1 MSDKERFE
9 LYKHYECMKSKLIRY
24 SSCCKYEK
32 DSLEDM
38 YAKKI
43 NDEVSSFAYV
53 QDKDLMNM
61 VFDNIVKS
69 IKSKFLSYVSEVLRR
84 ENIDIAYYIFNYDCS
99 FDTIVKQASDALVTN
114 EKKKDASNNIINRL
128 NDVIKNNEISE
139 WTSLYIEKIKLQA
152 DRFNSLSEYY
162 ENEKVIDEMLEELKE
177 MFNKHNVYSNKAKD
191 IEEFLGEYAPKGLK
205 NYLEEFK
212 KAVWEGR
219 FVWADSILITRD
231 FLLTRFRTIK
241 YEVNCALE
249 IINQNYNARLKNVK
263 SQETS
268 DLANK
273 IYSFVMDVIQN
284 VLKGVEDRKILNALQ
299 QISFK
304 NIDEIYELV
313 SYKTKSLYVNVDAN
327 KELVEDELLVTVDS
341 DDKYL
346 YCFSYPSFK
355 MFKLSKRSF
364 SKKYANVY
372 SLYGK
377 KRKFDDRFIDI
388 LKEMA
393 IPVVYQLD
401 EMSVVGSINRIVE
414 FIDDERK
421 SFDRDN
427 KNDMSLKRE
436 K

>member
-9 LYKHYECMKSKLIRY
+9 LYKHYECMKSKLIKY

-53 QDKDLMNM
+53 QDKIIMDMT
-61 VFDNIVKS
+61 FDNIVKS
-69 IKSKFLSYVSEVLRR
+69 IKNKYLSYVNEVLRR
-84 ENIDIAYYIFNYDCS
+84 ENIDIKYDFNYDCG
-99 FDTIVKQASDALVTN
+99 FDSIVKQASDALATN

-128 NDVIKNNEISE
+128 NDVIKDNEISE
-139 WTSLYIEKIKLQA
+139 WISLYIEKIKLQA
-152 DRFNSLSEYY
+152 NKFNSLAEYY
-162 ENEKVIDEMLEELKE
+162 ENEKVIEEMLEELKE

-191 IEEFLGEYAPKGLK
+191 IEEFLGEYAPNGLK

-219 FVWADSILITRD
+219 FVWADSILITKD

-249 IINQNYNARLKNVK
+249 IINQNYNTRLKNVK
-263 SQETS
+263 SQEKI

-284 VLKGVEDRKILNALQ
+284 VLKGVEDRNILNTLQ

-327 KELVEDELLVTVDS
+327 KELIEDELLVLIDS

-355 MFKLSKRSF
+355 MIKLSKRSF

-401 EMSVVGSINRIVE
+401 DLSVVGSINRIVE

-427 KNDMSLKRE
+427 KNDRSLKR
-436 K
+436 KK

>member
-1 MSDKERFE
+1 MSDKERFS
-9 LYKHYECMKSKLIRY
+9 LYKHYECLMSRLMRY
-24 SSCCKYEK
+24 SSGCKYEK
-32 DSLEDM
+32 DSLEDV
-38 YAKKI
+38 YAKMI
-43 NDEVSSFAYV
+43 NDEISSFVYV
-53 QDKDLMNM
+53 QDKRVMDMTFN
-61 VFDNIVKS
+61 NIVKS
-69 IKSKFLSYVSEVLRR
+69 IKNKYLSYVNEVLRR
-84 ENIDIAYYIFNYDCS
+84 ENIDIKYDFNYDCS
-99 FDTIVKQASDALVTN
+99 FDSIVKQASDALVTD

-128 NDVIKNNEISE
+128 NDVIKDNEISE
-139 WTSLYIEKIKLQA
+139 WISLYIEKIKLQA
-152 DRFNSLSEYY
+152 NKFNSLSEYY

-219 FVWADSILITRD
+219 FVWADSILITKD

-249 IINQNYNARLKNVK
+249 IINQNYNTRLKNVK
-263 SQETS
+263 SQEKI
-268 DLANK
+268 DLVNK

-284 VLKGVEDRKILNALQ
+284 VLQGVEDRNILNTLQ

-313 SYKTKSLYVNVDAN
+313 SYKTKSLYINVDAN
-327 KELVEDELLVTVDS
+327 KELIEDELLVLIDS

-355 MFKLSKRSF
+355 MIKLSKRYF

-377 KRKFDDRFIDI
+377 KRKFDDKFIDI
-388 LKEMA
+388 LKEIA

-401 EMSVVGSINRIVE
+401 DLSVVGSINRIVE
-414 FIDDERK
+414 FIDEERK

-427 KNDMSLKRE
+427 QNDMSLKR
-436 K
+436 KK